1 MTGGGLLFIQSHLLD
16 WYIQNKTV
24 WVGGSLNIWTADIFL
39 YICVS
44 ETHFDVETQTI
55 SARQGVWCQ
64 KLLTTR
70 SANVSPFFVEYVL
83 SLRYLKVVIPL

>member
-24 WVGGSLNIWTADIFL
+24 WVGGSLERLTFFF

-55 SARQGVWCQ
+55 SARQGV
-64 KLLTTR
+64 
-70 SANVSPFFVEYVL
+70 
-83 SLRYLKVVIPL
+83 